1 MTGSRHMDKRC
12 VFLTMDDTAGWSIDA
27 ELGIPPLNALG
38 WTVETLP
45 WRSGNADWDQLDAVY
60 IGTPWDYP
68 DDPDGFLAAL
78 AAIDRSCS
86 VLVNPLSL
94 VRWNLS
100 KTYLRDLEEKGA
112 AIVPS
117 IWRDSLDAGMLDDLF
132 AACNSEQ
139 VIIKPVVSTNA
150 ADTFLL
156 GPDIDKQTREQ
167 LLRTFRQR
175 PFVVQPFIR
184 AILSEG
190 EYSLFYLGG
199 EYSHAIQKV
208 PKATDFRVQEEHGGS
223 IESVQPEPRLI
234 QTADSVLAKVDPAPV
249 YARCDFV
256 RDDDGRFLVM
266 ELEIIEPSLYLRMNA
281 DAPLR
286 FAKAFDR
293 YVAEQKGWT

>member
-1 MTGSRHMDKRC
+1 MTGSRHMNKRC
-12 VFLTMDDTAGWSIDA
+12 AFLTMDDTSGWAIDA
-27 ELGIPPLNALG
+27 DLGIAPLNALG

-45 WRSGNADWDQLDAVY
+45 WRADGVDWNLQDAVY

-78 AAIDRSCS
+78 AAIDRSS
-86 VLVNPLSL
+86 ALLVNPLSL
-94 VRWNLS
+94 VHWNLS

-150 ADTFLL
+150 ADTYLL
-156 GPDIDKQTREQ
+156 GPDIDNETRGQ
-167 LLRTFRQR
+167 LHKTFRQR

-223 IESVQPEPRLI
+223 IESVDPEARLI
-234 QTADSVLAKVDPAPV
+234 ETADSVLAKVDPAPV

-256 RDDDGRFLVM
+256 RGDDGRFLVM

-281 DAPLR
+281 DAPAR
-286 FAKAFDR
+286 FAKAFDC
-293 YVAEQKGWT
+293 YVARQKGWT